1 MNQRIDA
8 IFENGVFRPEVPV
21 NIPDGERVSLHVGP
35 RVVADDDLSDVA
47 DLLDFEFMEEC
58 RKRAAARPAP
68 SLEEVRTIT
77 SAFNGSMADLI
88 SEERD
93 ER

>member
-1 MNQRIDA
+1 MSQHIDA

-21 NIPDGERVSLHVGP
+21 NMADGQRVSLNDESAVAP
-35 RVVADDDLSDVA
+35 ADDLMDVA
-47 DLLDFEFMEEC
+47 DLLDDEYTKSC
-58 RKRAAARPAP
+58 RDRAKCAPA
-68 SLEEVRTIT
+68 LEEVRNVL
-77 SAFNGSMADLI
+77 SAFQGILADRI

>member
-1 MNQRIDA
+1 MNQRVDA

-21 NIPDGERVSLHVGP
+21 NMANGQRVSLNVETTP
-35 RVVADDDLSDVA
+35 APADDLRDVA
-47 DLLDFEFMEEC
+47 DLLDAEFMASC
-58 RKRAAARPAP
+58 RQNGVDAP
-68 SLEEVRTIT
+68 TLEEVRSVLST
-77 SAFNGSMADLI
+77 FEGSLADRI